1 MRATG
6 SSCPEGYHLGETG
19 RLITNSHRA
28 EGSKRSNNHVD
39 GALQRCRAQP
49 SNPGGGVGARGGV
62 SRLKGHRG
70 RRRAT
75 GGAEPGAAL
84 SLALAVR
91 PAAAEGLQHPVGCEG
106 ARRPRPPPPT
116 PRPWGTRAAGARA
129 RARAWE
135 QTCLWPLFPP
145 SSHGVVFGRPSCP
158 GSRSSSSSRGLQ
170 RGPRRLPRSQTAGPG
185 GTCGRRV
192 TVRVCIRR
200 TEPLL
205 ARSVRPSLW
214 PTAWLP
220 SHRCPA
226 AGGPRRLTA
235 PVSTACHRV
244 GGRASPVPL
253 CGASSRPL

>member
-39 GALQRCRAQP
+39 RALQRCRAQP

-91 PAAAEGLQHPVGCEG
+91 PAAAEGLQHPVGCED

-116 PRPWGTRAAGARA
+116 PRPWGTRAAGAPCA
-129 RARAWE
+129 RPCVGADVSLAPLPTQLARCRVRK
-135 QTCLWPLFPP
+135 TFL
-145 SSHGVVFGRPSCP
+145 S
-158 GSRSSSSSRGLQ
+158 
-170 RGPRRLPRSQTAGPG
+170 RLPELFLLPRATAGPSPPSTLSDRG
-185 GTCGRRV
+185 AGRHVREARHGAGVHQADGAAPGEIRAAV
-192 TVRVCIRR
+192 T
-200 TEPLL
+200 L
-205 ARSVRPSLW
+205 ANGLASQPQVSCRGR
-214 PTAWLP
+214 PTAPDSARVHSLP
-220 SHRCPA
+220 P
-226 AGGPRRLTA
+226 
-235 PVSTACHRV
+235 
-244 GGRASPVPL
+244 GGRPGVASPVV
-253 CGASSRPL
+253 RR